1 MHPIRHESSA
11 HRRSRT
17 LSIGNSSIFNIFIID
32 IIIIIVFI
40 ILNIIIII
48 VFTIIN
54 EYFNGTHARIYHL
67 PLVQAHPQVW
77 TYEEPLA
84 SRPQT
89 ANSPSARGGG
99 TPRSTGGFHPENP
112 QLRGGPLNLALP
124 RGSSRHDRLADRG
137 AYRSRHGN
145 PDEHQTQHYIQHLSF
160 RVSRPENAVL
170 YRTAKTDR

>member
-17 LSIGNSSIFNIFIID
+17 LSIGNRSTSSIIIS
-32 IIIIIVFI
+32 IIINSSNIKT
-40 ILNIIIII
+40 IIIYII
-48 VFTIIN
+48 IYIIIN
-54 EYFNGTHARIYHL
+54 EYFNGTHASIYYIL
-67 PLVQAHPQVW
+67 LVHAHPQVW

-84 SRPQT
+84 SRPHT

-99 TPRSTGGFHPENP
+99 IPRSTGGFHPKNP
-112 QLRGGPLNLALP
+112 QLRGGPPKLALP
-124 RGSSRHDRLADRG
+124 RGGSRHDRLADRG
-137 AYRSRHGN
+137 AYRSRHGS
-145 PDEHQTQHYIQHLSF
+145 PDEHQTQHYIQHLRF